1 LDYPKK
7 LSHSQKK
14 KSGFSWIELY
24 VEFKSDVNDD
34 PFRDDEN
41 DNLFRDKL
49 LTENALVHDTN
60 QSK

>member
-1 LDYPKK
+1 M
-7 LSHSQKK
+7 SHSQKK
-14 KSGFSWIELY
+14 SGFSRIELY

-41 DNLFRDKL
+41 DNLFRDKP
-49 LTENALVHDTN
+49 LTENALVHDTD